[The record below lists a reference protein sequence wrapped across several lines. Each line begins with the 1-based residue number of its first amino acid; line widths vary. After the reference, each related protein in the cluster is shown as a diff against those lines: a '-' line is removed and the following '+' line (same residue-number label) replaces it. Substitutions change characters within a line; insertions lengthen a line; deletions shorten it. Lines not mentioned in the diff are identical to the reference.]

1 MFSPVRSDQYSVD
14 YEFYDNGDKISM
26 VFEHLAEH
34 SLEEETGVYSVHYV
48 RIRKNEK
55 GFYSRIE
62 DTTYNSE
69 NVFKFYKNV
78 LEISLH
84 FCSNYDFKKVLIYG
98 PSPKGETYDKKMRI
112 YLKMLQKY
120 SPKGLTFE
128 LKEGMIVVTKSV

>member
-1 MFSPVRSDQYSVD
+1 MLSPVRSDQYSVD

-34 SLEEETGVYSVHYV
+34 ALEEETGVYSVHYV
-48 RIRKNEK
+48 RIRKNKK
-55 GFYSRIE
+55 GLYSRIE
-62 DTTYNSE
+62 NTTYNSE
-69 NVFKFYKNV
+69 NVFKFYKNI

-84 FCSNYDFKKVLIYG
+84 FCTNYDFKKILIYG
-98 PSPKGETYDKKMRI
+98 PRPKDETYDKKIRI

-128 LKEGMIVVTKSV
+128 LKEDIIIVTKSV